1 MAEIYL
7 AHATGPE
14 GFEKEVVIKRV
25 RAHLSGDE
33 SFVQMFIKEAQL
45 ASGLT
50 HPHVV
55 QIFDFGKHEDSYYL
69 AMEYVRGCSLHDL
82 RRRCRERGIRVPPVL
97 VAHMGAQVAAGLHS
111 AHRLKHKG
119 EPLHLVHRDV
129 TPHNVLL
136 SFDGAVK
143 LTDFG
148 IAKAGN
154 SLTQPGMLKGKFAY
168 MSPEQAR
175 GEPVDARTDT
185 FALGVVLWEMLTG
198 GKLFDG
204 DSEVAVLRSVQESV
218 IAPPARLNPDVPEDL
233 SAVVVKALER
243 APEARFQTAGELE
256 RALAQC
262 VLRHAREVDDT
273 DVGAFARTVFEVPL
287 TQLVPAVPDRPA
299 AAPGAEARAPTAPPR
314 EATSVMPGTGPA
326 RPRPARPDVPEDSL
340 VSASTLVLPRQ
351 QGTGSE
357 ASSGSGPKP
366 APPVREARQLPV
378 VSSTSEAPPPAKRMT
393 WGAWAGLAVALVALV
408 SGVAVWVKPEAAPV
422 ASLPTAQAPVV
433 VPAPQAR
440 TDSAAQPPAPT
451 PAPVEAPILQV
462 QAPAAQPA
470 AQPVPAK
477 GRLVLSARPYA
488 TVFLD
493 GRQVIDELQ
502 GTRTLS
508 LAPGRYRLTFQH
520 PSGSK
525 SHDVTVEPN
534 GKARRDFV
542 APSSPTP

>member
-1 MAEIYL
+1 
-7 AHATGPE
+7 
-14 GFEKEVVIKRV
+14 
-25 RAHLSGDE
+25 
-33 SFVQMFIKEAQL
+33 
-45 ASGLT
+45 
-50 HPHVV
+50 
-55 QIFDFGKHEDSYYL
+55 
-69 AMEYVRGCSLHDL
+69 
-82 RRRCRERGIRVPPVL
+82 
-97 VAHMGAQVAAGLHS
+97 
-111 AHRLKHKG
+111 
-119 EPLHLVHRDV
+119 V

-154 SLTQPGMLKGKFAY
+154 SLTQPGTLKGKFAY

-287 TQLVPAVPDRPA
+287 TQLVPAVPARPA
-299 AAPGAEARAPTAPPR
+299 MAPVVEASAPAAPARESTA
-314 EATSVMPGTGPA
+314 VMPGTGPA
-326 RPRPARPDVPEDSL
+326 RPRPARTAEPEDSL

-357 ASSGSGPKP
+357 DSPGAPKP
-366 APPVREARQLPV
+366 APPVREAVPLPT
-378 VSSTSEAPPPAKRMT
+378 VSSTREAPPAAKRT
-393 WGAWAGLAVALVALV
+393 PWGAWAGLAVALVALV
-408 SGVAVWVKPEAAPV
+408 SGVAVWGKPEAAPV
-422 ASLPTAQAPVV
+422 ASPPAAVAPVAS
-433 VPAPQAR
+433 APEAR

-451 PAPVEAPILQV
+451 PAPVVAPV
-462 QAPAAQPA
+462 VAPAEAPA

-477 GRLVLSARPYA
+477 GRLLLSARPYA
-488 TVFLD
+488 KVLLD
-493 GRQVIDELQ
+493 GRELIKELQ
-502 GTRTLS
+502 GTHTVS
-508 LAPGRYRLTFQH
+508 LPPGRYTLTFQH
-520 PSGSK
+520 PSRSK
-525 SHDVTVEPN
+525 SYDVTLEPN
-534 GKARRDFV
+534 GRVKREFDALQ
-542 APSSPTP
+542 P